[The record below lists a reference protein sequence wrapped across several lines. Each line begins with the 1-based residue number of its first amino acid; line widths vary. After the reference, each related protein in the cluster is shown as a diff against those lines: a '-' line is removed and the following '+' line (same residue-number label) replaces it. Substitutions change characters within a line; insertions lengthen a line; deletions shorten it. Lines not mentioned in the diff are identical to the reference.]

1 MNLRSSTPNVS
12 PTLNA
17 MLIGVIVIA
26 AMYFAREVLIPIAL
40 AGILSFMLAPLVR
53 LLQRLRLPRVL
64 AVLIVAVLAFAAIF
78 ALARTLVAEVER
90 LADNLPTYQETIA
103 KKIESLRGRSGGT
116 TGTLERARGVL
127 IELNKQLAGA
137 EHKPG
142 EIVPP
147 ADVTSI
153 ESTWIPVEVHE
164 PPGAPLE
171 TLAALI
177 NPLLGPLATTTL
189 IVVFVIFIL
198 IQQEDLRD
206 RLIRLAG
213 STDIP
218 HTTAAL
224 DEAGRRLS
232 RLFLTQ
238 LTINAAFGAAVG
250 AGLALIGIPTPFVWG
265 VLAGILRFVP
275 FVGPI
280 LGAIFPLALA
290 LSVGSGWSMVIW
302 TISLFVVLEGVTGQV
317 IEPVFEG
324 HSTGLT
330 PIAIIIAA
338 TFWAWLWGPVGLV
351 IATPLTVVLVV
362 LGRHVEA
369 LKFFD
374 VLLGDEPALTESEVF
389 YQRMLSNDP
398 LAVVEHAKAF
408 MARHSLSH
416 YCDLVARP
424 ALALAHKDVER
435 GVLEKDKLETFR
447 TAVEGLFAD
456 IVHEY
461 RALRGFAPR
470 GKETQTQNL
479 PVLRP
484 DELIAAWRSEAPLI
498 TVGTHSDLDRAA
510 ASILAMVARTHGVPA
525 RVLPPS
531 VLSAMNIENLDLSDT
546 ALICLSYFDCKTP
559 ARIQY
564 VARRAKGKTPNAKI
578 MLGLWTATDSVLET
592 VRADVGADF
601 AVNTLHDAATIILA
615 EASGG
620 KSLQGETEAPSAIA
634 EPSSVIRAPS
644 MADPGLFG
652 A

>member
-17 MLIGVIVIA
+17 MLIGVIVVA
-26 AMYFAREVLIPIAL
+26 AMYLAREVLIPIAL

-53 LLQRLRLPRVL
+53 VLQRLRLRRVL
-64 AVLIVAVLAFAAIF
+64 AVLIAAVLAFAAIF
-78 ALARTLVAEVER
+78 ILARTLVTEVER
-90 LADNLPTYQETIA
+90 LAENLPTYQETIA
-103 KKIESLRGRSGGT
+103 KKIEGIRGQSGGT
-116 TGTLERARGVL
+116 TGTLERARRVL
-127 IELNKQLAGA
+127 NELNKELAGKQQ
-137 EHKPG
+137 KPG
-142 EIVPP
+142 ETAPP
-147 ADVTSI
+147 ADVNAI
-153 ESTWIPVEVHE
+153 ESTWIPVEVHQ

-171 TLAALI
+171 TLVALI

-218 HTTAAL
+218 QTTAAL
-224 DEAGRRLS
+224 DEVGRRLS

-238 LTINAAFGAAVG
+238 LAINAGFGAAVG
-250 AGLALIGIPTPFVWG
+250 LGLAAIGVPTPFVWG

-280 LGAIFPLALA
+280 LGVIFPLALA
-290 LSVGSGWSMVIW
+290 LSIGSGWSMALW
-302 TISLFVVLEGVTGQV
+302 TIGLFVVLEGVTGQV

-324 HSTGLT
+324 RSTGLT
-330 PIAIIIAA
+330 PIAIVIAA

-351 IATPLTVVLVV
+351 IATPLTVILVA

-389 YQRMLSNDP
+389 YQRILSNDP
-398 LAVVEHAKAF
+398 LAVLEHAKAF

-470 GKETQTQNL
+470 GRETRTQNL

-484 DELIAAWRSEAPLI
+484 DELIDAWRSEAPLI
-498 TVGTHSDLDRAA
+498 AVGTHSDLDRAA

-525 RVLPPS
+525 RVLLPS

-546 ALICLSYFDCKTP
+546 ALICLSYFDCNTP

-564 VARRAKGKTPNAKI
+564 VARRAKGKAPGAKI
-578 MLGLWTATDSVLET
+578 MLGLWTATDSVVET
-592 VRADVGADF
+592 VKAEVGADF

-615 EASGG
+615 EACGG
-620 KSLQGETEAPSAIA
+620 KPVRDET
-634 EPSSVIRAPS
+634 EPSSAILESARAVRRPS
-644 MADPGLFG
+644 VADPGLFG
-652 A
+652 T

>member
-17 MLIGVIVIA
+17 MLIGATVVA

-53 LLQRLRLPRVL
+53 ILQRLRLPRVL

-78 ALARTLVAEVER
+78 TLARTLVTEVER
-90 LADNLPTYQETIA
+90 LAENLPTYQETIA
-103 KKIESLRGRSGGT
+103 KKIESIRGRSGGT
-116 TGTLERARGVL
+116 TGTLERARGAL
-127 IELNKQLAGA
+127 NELNKQLAGA
-137 EHKPG
+137 QQKPG
-142 EIVPP
+142 ETAPP
-147 ADVTSI
+147 IDVTST

-164 PPGAPLE
+164 PAGGPLQM
-171 TLAALI
+171 LVALI

-238 LTINAAFGAAVG
+238 LTINAGFGAAVG
-250 AGLALIGIPTPFVWG
+250 LGLAAIGIPTPFIWG

-280 LGAIFPLALA
+280 LGAVFPLALA
-290 LSVGSGWSMVIW
+290 LSVGAGWSMVLW
-302 TISLFVVLEGVTGQV
+302 TIGLFIVLEGVTGQV

-324 HSTGLT
+324 RSTGLT
-330 PIAIIIAA
+330 PIAIVIAA

-351 IATPLTVVLVV
+351 IATPLTVVLVA

-374 VLLGDEPALTESEVF
+374 VLLGDEPALSESQVF
-389 YQRMLSNDP
+389 YHRMLSNDP

-424 ALALAHKDVER
+424 ALALAHRDVER
-435 GVLEKDKLETFR
+435 GFLGAEKLETFR

-461 RALRGFAPR
+461 RALRGCVR
-470 GKETQTQNL
+470 EGKETQPQSL
-479 PVLRP
+479 PVLRS
-484 DELIAAWRSEAPLI
+484 DELSSAWRSEAPLVA
-498 TVGTHSDLDRAA
+498 VGTHSDLDGAA
-510 ASILAMVARTHGVPA
+510 AAMVAMLVRTHGVPA
-525 RVLPPS
+525 RVVLPS
-531 VLSAMNIENLDLSDT
+531 TLSAANLANLDLSDA

-564 VARRAKGKTPNAKI
+564 AARRAKSKAPDAKL
-578 MLGLWTATDSVLET
+578 MLGLRTATDSALEAT
-592 VRADVGADF
+592 RADVGADF

-615 EASGG
+615 EARGG
-620 KSLQGETEAPSAIA
+620 QPLRAEIQKTRSSEEPTAGEACGF
-634 EPSSVIRAPS
+634 R
-644 MADPGLFG
+644 
-652 A
+652 